1 MKGILRHRRPAP
13 RVLVIALLCAL
24 SLTACGGSTLLG
36 GSDES
41 SAGYPEVATK
51 NTTRVGGETTAD
63 RAAAVSLAVWP
74 GAGQRPGSVAL
85 LPGDWQS
92 ALAATPL
99 AAPPFNAAFLMA
111 NDGVPDSTESALDAL
126 NPTGVKA
133 SQGVKRIRIG
143 SADDPGDSSQISA
156 DYPAALADAVDQSRE
171 AAGAHM
177 TNSVV
182 VVGTTDSQWSIP
194 AGAWAA
200 RSGDPVLF
208 AEKDALPQP
217 TVAAIRRHGRPL
229 ILLLAPISS
238 VSVAVEKQLQSNGDV
253 VRITGKDP
261 TDAAIAFARFRDGDR
276 GWGLLDP
283 GHGFIF
289 YNQNNPMDG
298 IISSPLSSAGTWAAT
313 IPLPSDSA
321 LPASL
326 DQYLRDV
333 QPGFRDDPT
342 RSVYNH
348 GWLMG
353 NTDSISQQTQANID
367 RLLEM
372 VPANERMNP

>member
-1 MKGILRHRRPAP
+1 MTGILRHQRPLLWAS
-13 RVLVIALLCAL
+13 ITALLCAL

-36 GSDES
+36 GSGGS

-51 NTTRVGGETTAD
+51 NTTRVAGGTTAD

-74 GAGQRPGSVAL
+74 GAGQHPSSVAL

-92 ALAATPL
+92 ALAAAPL

-111 NDGVPDSTESALDAL
+111 NDGIPDSTQAALDSL
-126 NPTGVKA
+126 SPTGVKT

-143 SADDPGDSSQISA
+143 NADDPGDSSQISA
-156 DYPAALADAVDQSRE
+156 DYPAALADAVDQSRD
-171 AAGAHM
+171 AAGAQM

-182 VVGTTDSQWSIP
+182 VVGTSGPEWSVP

-200 RSGDPVLF
+200 RSGDPILF

-217 TVAAIRRHGRPL
+217 TVAAVRRHGHPL
-229 ILLLAPISS
+229 ILLLAP
-238 VSVAVEKQLQSNGDV
+238 VSTVSDAVAKQLQASGDV
-253 VRITGKDP
+253 VRITGRTP
-261 TDAAIAFARFRDGDR
+261 TEAAIAFARFRDGDR

-289 YNQNNPMDG
+289 YNQSNPLDG
-298 IISSPLSSAGTWAAT
+298 IISSPLSASGTWAAT
-313 IPLPSDSA
+313 IPLPSADA
-321 LPASL
+321 IPPSL

-353 NTDSISQQTQANID
+353 TTDSISQEAQAGLD
-367 RLLEM
+367 RLLEI